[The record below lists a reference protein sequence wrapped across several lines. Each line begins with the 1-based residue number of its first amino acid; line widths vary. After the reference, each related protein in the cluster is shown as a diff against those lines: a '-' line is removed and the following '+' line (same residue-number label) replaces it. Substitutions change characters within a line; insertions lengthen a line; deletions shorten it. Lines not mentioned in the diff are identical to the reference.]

1 MILPEQ
7 QLASPSGRESSSQPT
22 STHQLTLSRNRMML
36 QTIVIQ
42 KVTCKGN

>member
-1 MILPEQ
+1 MLVCYNTIIFPEQ
-7 QLASPSGRESSSQPT
+7 VSHPLN
-22 STHQLTLSRNRMML
+22 HQLTLSGNRVML